1 MEKALSGTG
10 IPARTQPP
18 RAGWRESVLA
28 RWLRAIEIGR
38 LTVRFPSGAQMAFGP
53 AESML
58 RAAITIRD
66 PRLVSRMLVSGDL
79 GLAEG
84 YIAGEWDTPDLTALL
99 TLGARNR
106 HLLSGAIAGS
116 WPATAMRRLRH
127 ARRANTPN
135 GSRRNVA
142 AHYDLGNDFYRLWL
156 DGDMTYSAALFED
169 MAEPLAV
176 AQQRKYRRLARCLDL
191 RPGDRVLEIGCGWG
205 GFAEMAAA
213 EFGCQVVGVTL
224 SSEQARFAQ
233 ERLARAG
240 LTAKAEI
247 RMQDYRDI
255 QGTFDKIVSVEM
267 FEAVGERNWPV
278 YFDLLKR
285 RLRPSGRAILQTI
298 TIADSLFGA
307 YRRNPGFIQRYI
319 FPGGMLPSP
328 GAFTA
333 AVSDAGMAV
342 TDSLSFGPSYGE
354 TLRRWTRAFQEN
366 RPAIERLGFDRRF
379 QRTWHYYL
387 ACSEAGFDCGQLDV
401 HQFVLER
408 G

>member
-1 MEKALSGTG
+1 
-10 IPARTQPP
+10 
-18 RAGWRESVLA
+18 
-28 RWLRAIEIGR
+28 
-38 LTVRFPSGAQMAFGP
+38 
-53 AESML
+53 
-58 RAAITIRD
+58 
-66 PRLVSRMLVSGDL
+66 
-79 GLAEG
+79 
-84 YIAGEWDTPDLTALL
+84 PDLAALL

-106 HLLSGAIAGS
+106 HLLSGAIAGR
-116 WPATAMRRLRH
+116 WPAAALRRLRH
-127 ARRANTPN
+127 ARRANTPK

-142 AHYDLGNDFYRLWL
+142 AHYDLGNGFYRLWL
-156 DGDMTYSAALFED
+156 DDGMTYSAALFED
-169 MAEPLAV
+169 MTEPLGV
-176 AQQRKYRRLARCLDL
+176 AQRRKYRRLARCLGL
-191 RPGDRVLEIGCGWG
+191 RPGDRMLEIGCGWG
-205 GFAEMAAA
+205 EFAEMAAA
-213 EFGCQVVGVTL
+213 EFGCRVVGVTL
-224 SSEQARFAQ
+224 SSEQADFARN
-233 ERLARAG
+233 RLARAG
-240 LTAKAEI
+240 LTANAEI

-285 RLRPSGRAILQTI
+285 RLRPGGRAVLQTI
-298 TIADSLFGA
+298 TIADSLFDA

-319 FPGGMLPSP
+319 FPGGMLPSH
-328 GAFTA
+328 GAFAA
-333 AVSDAGMAV
+333 AVSGAGLVV

-379 QRTWHYYL
+379 QRMWHYYL